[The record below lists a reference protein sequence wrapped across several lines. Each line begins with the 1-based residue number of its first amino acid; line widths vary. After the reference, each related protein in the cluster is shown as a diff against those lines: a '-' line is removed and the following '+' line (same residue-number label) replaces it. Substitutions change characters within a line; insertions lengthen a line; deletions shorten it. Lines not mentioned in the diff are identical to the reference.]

1 MCPYASSCS
10 IPPTAGSVVHC
21 PTGRDG
27 VSTQMRFAFGEY
39 ELDTETRTL
48 LRGKERIPVQA
59 KVFDLLAYLI
69 EHRDRVASTDE
80 LFEAL
85 WPGVNVGPAA
95 LSRAVHKAREV
106 VGDDGEHQTIL
117 STEYGRGF
125 RFVADATVVAPAD
138 AVATPPSR
146 PRVRLAALAGVAA
159 TLLVVVI
166 AWLLARPLAESAPAR
181 SVAVMPFANV
191 SQEPAAEPFAN
202 GIYDDILTHV
212 SKIRDLKVIART
224 TMEQLDPNLGIREI
238 GTKLGVAAVL
248 EGGVQRAG
256 DRVRINVQ
264 LIDCETEAH
273 LWAENYDRE
282 LTAANIFAIQR
293 EIAMSVAEA
302 LRAKMS
308 AEEQDRIATAPTAN
322 LAAYQA
328 YLLGKHRMA
337 KGTTAAMLDAMDYF
351 QQAIELDPNFALA
364 YVGLA
369 DTYIEQADR
378 RGLKK
383 EKALAKAQA
392 ATEKALALDDR
403 LGEAYNSLAGIK
415 DEQGDLEGAEATYQR
430 ALELN
435 PNYATAYHWY
445 GILLRQLDR
454 PEEALAFHL
463 RAIEL
468 DPLSAVLMVN
478 VADDLRV
485 LGRFEE
491 SLAWLEDAVEIEPG
505 FSGSLGFHHLEVSG
519 RLDEAVVWF
528 VKAMALDPGNPN
540 YPAQLGLIFLN
551 LGDPGEAKYWI
562 ERSIGLGPENF
573 WPNHAMQIL
582 HLYQGE
588 EEAIFDYARRYPP
601 DSPGSNVYLFLLRNQ
616 ELSAGRYAEARALYE
631 EAYPELLNED
641 DPTVGHMN
649 WKAAVDLA
657 LVLAKTG
664 EQDRADLLLDRAFEF
679 IQIHP
684 RRDWYWWA
692 QWEIYAVRG
701 EKQKALA
708 ALRRDIDEGW
718 RSDWWYDFKHDP
730 NLESLRGEPEF
741 RAMREEI
748 EADMAAQ
755 LERVRQMERNGEL
768 AAIPRSEVSLH

>member
-1 MCPYASSCS
+1 
-10 IPPTAGSVVHC
+10 
-21 PTGRDG
+21 
-27 VSTQMRFAFGEY
+27 MRFAFGEY

-95 LSRAVHKAREV
+95 LSRAVHKVREV

-117 STEYGRGF
+117 RTEYGRGF

-293 EIAMSVAEA
+293 EIAMSVADA

-337 KGTTAAMLDAMDYF
+337 KGTIAEMREAADYF
-351 QQAIELDPNFALA
+351 QRAIELDPNFGLA

-369 DTYIEQADR
+369 DHYIVEAGR

-383 EKALAKAQA
+383 DRALAKAQA
-392 ATEKALALDDR
+392 ATETALALDDR

-415 DEQGDLEGAEATYQR
+415 AERGDPEGAEAMYQR

-445 GILLRQLDR
+445 GILLRALDR
-454 PEEALAFHL
+454 PEEALALHL

-478 VADDLRV
+478 IADDLRA

-491 SLAWLEDAVEIEPG
+491 SLRWLEDAVEIDPS
-505 FSGSLGFHHLEVSG
+505 FSGSIGFHHRTVSG
-519 RLDEAVVWF
+519 RFDEAVIWYAR
-528 VKAMALDPGNPN
+528 AMALDPDDPD
-540 YPAQLGLIFLN
+540 YPAWLGILFLN
-551 LGDPGEAKYWI
+551 LGDPDEAGYWI
-562 ERSIGLGPENF
+562 ARSIELAPENF
-573 WPNHAMQIL
+573 LPNHAMQLL
-582 HLYQGE
+582 HVYRGE
-588 EEAIFDYARRYPP
+588 EAVFDYARRYPAG
-601 DSPGSNVYLFLLRNQ
+601 SPASNVYLFLLRNH
-616 ELSAGRYAEARALYE
+616 ELSAGRYAKARALYE
-631 EAYPELLNED
+631 ESFPELLGED
-641 DPTVGHMN
+641 DPKVGRAN
-649 WKAAVDLA
+649 WEAAIDVSLI
-657 LVLAKTG
+657 LLKSG
-664 EQDRADLLLDRAFEF
+664 EQKRANLLLNRSFEF
-679 IQIHP
+679 IQTLP
-684 RRDWYWWA
+684 RLGDSGYGWA
-692 QWEIYAVRG
+692 DIEIYAMRG
-701 EKQKALA
+701 EKRKALT
-708 ALRRDIDEGW
+708 ALRQAIDEGW
-718 RSDWWYDFKHDP
+718 RPSWWYFLKHDP
-730 NLESLRGEPEF
+730 NMESLYGEPEF
-741 RAMREEI
+741 QAMVAEI
-748 EADMAAQ
+748 ESDIAKQ
-755 LERVRQMERNGEL
+755 LARVRQMERNGEL
-768 AAIPRSEVSLH
+768 AAIPRSEANLH